1 MENDTLT
8 NVVDN
13 TLQWSDE
20 INIWFI
26 ISIIEF
32 ILIIVLYFRKK
43 SKSINRKLEIKNE
56 VKKEGKIDF
65 YNTVNSAFNS
75 DELYNELIRKYHPD
89 RFVNDDSKVNIANK
103 IFQEITKNKLNIQKL
118 EELKKEAE
126 QKLGK

>member
-1 MENDTLT
+1 MGNDTLV
-8 NVVDN
+8 NVGNNIFQTDG
-13 TLQWSDE
+13 

>member
-1 MENDTLT
+1 M
-8 NVVDN
+8 
-13 TLQWSDE
+13 
-20 INIWFI
+20 
-26 ISIIEF
+26 
-32 ILIIVLYFRKK
+32 
-43 SKSINRKLEIKNE
+43 EIKNE